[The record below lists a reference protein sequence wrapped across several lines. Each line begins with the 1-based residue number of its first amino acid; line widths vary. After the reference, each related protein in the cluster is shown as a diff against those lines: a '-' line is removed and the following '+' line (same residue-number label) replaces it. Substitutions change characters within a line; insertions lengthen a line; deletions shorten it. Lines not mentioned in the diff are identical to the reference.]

1 MKMTPNRPYLLRAFY
16 EWIVDNNLTPYL
28 VVDATL
34 PGVRVPQQHV
44 QNGQIVL
51 NINPSAVGNLVLG
64 NDAVTFNARFGGSP
78 FALNIP
84 QRAVLAIYAREN
96 GAGTMFTAEEDEE
109 LTAEE
114 LAELEL
120 EDEPA
125 TPTLGLV
132 ADTSA
137 AEQTVAATIET
148 ASTDEEPTPTKPAS
162 GKKTSHLRVIK

>member
-34 PGVRVPQQHV
+34 PGVRVPPQHV

-96 GAGTMFTAEEDEE
+96 GAGTMFTAEEEDEE
-109 LTAEE
+109 LSAEE

-125 TPTLGLV
+125 APALGLV
-132 ADTSA
+132 ADTA
-137 AEQTVAATIET
+137 APEPTVAGNVATESAKT
-148 ASTDEEPTPTKPAS
+148 EATKPA
-162 GKKTSHLRVIK
+162 GDKKTSHLRVIK